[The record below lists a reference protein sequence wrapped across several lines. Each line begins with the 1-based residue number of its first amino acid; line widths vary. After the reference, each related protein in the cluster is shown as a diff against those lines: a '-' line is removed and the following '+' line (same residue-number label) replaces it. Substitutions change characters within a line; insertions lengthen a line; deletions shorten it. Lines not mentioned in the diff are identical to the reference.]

1 MNLDGTP
8 SRAEVTDWSCQTLAD
23 YLKKMRLSGC
33 DTLVKRS
40 GINGSKFLAM
50 SDTDIQRFP
59 KVHVPLIIKIRNEI
73 NQAEKKKGLFHR
85 PKSTPHPKQGFVP
98 TPETWPTDE
107 FDDED
112 SEPDYEEPDDPNE
125 TFEDN
130 YICAEEVYH
139 ETVESDD
146 EYELPPSEI
155 STEIPRHCHTAR
167 PVGDGVYIGRIR
179 DVPAKSQTPKP
190 PQRPDSTQS
199 YPSKSQ
205 ASSLAAKSPKP
216 DSPRRPVPSSC
227 KSKPVSGPRI
237 DRRTKPHSAAQKDT
251 ANLQMASGLPNFP
264 TSRSTQLVSNDQDMD
279 PEWYVRSM
287 TRGEAENYLRQINK
301 NGAFLVRDSSI
312 NGVTPACVQ
321 NGAFLIRD
329 SSINGVTPACVQNGA
344 FLVRDSSI
352 NGVTPACVQNG
363 AFLIRDSS
371 INSVTL
377 ACVQNGAFL
386 VRDSSING
394 VTPACVQN
402 GAFLVRDSSIN
413 GVTPAC
419 VQN

>member
-301 NGAFLVRDSSI
+301 NGAFLVRDSSKNATDQPYTLMVLNQHKVYNI
-312 NGVTPACVQ
+312 Q
-321 NGAFLIRD
+321 IRYHGNND
-329 SSINGVTPACVQNGA
+329 GYSLGTGMKGTEIFPS
-344 FLVRDSSI
+344 VRDIVSHHI
-352 NGVTPACVQNG
+352 NTPLMLIDAMDRESG
-363 AFLIRDSS
+363 AQHQ
-371 INSVTL
+371 
-377 ACVQNGAFL
+377 CCL
-386 VRDSSING
+386 VY
-394 VTPACVQN
+394 P
-402 GAFLVRDSSIN
+402 VRL
-413 GVTPAC
+413 
-419 VQN
+419 